1 MSLFMTA
8 RIGLC
13 DNALLQLRRGNV
25 TWESTE
31 EMYIDALTQAL
42 LTEVIAIHIDQVE
55 KVVNCYYHL
64 YGECTKGRLRV
75 KDEAC
80 VYCLERA
87 LDDISFALCCDD
99 S

>member
-1 MSLFMTA
+1 MT
-8 RIGLC
+8 L
-13 DNALLQLRRGNV
+13 
-25 TWESTE
+25 ESTE
-31 EMYIDALTQAL
+31 ETYIGGLTQASL
-42 LTEVIAIHIDQVE
+42 KEVMRIHTDQVE

-87 LDDISFALCCDD
+87 LNDISFALCPDD
-99 S
+99 P